1 MGEPRLFCFG
11 LGYTARVL
19 AAALMGEGW
28 TVAGTCRD
36 EATRADLAA
45 DGIDAFLFDRDR
57 PLDDAGTAL
66 GGATHLLS
74 SVPPD
79 AEGDPVLA
87 RHAGAIAAMEG
98 LAWAGYLSST
108 GVYGDTGGA
117 PVDETAAV
125 NPTSERGRR
134 RAEAE
139 EGWLDLRRAAGV
151 LVHVFRLSGIYGPG
165 RSALDTV
172 RAGQARRIDK
182 PGHLFA
188 RIHVDDIAAVLR
200 ASMARPGPGAVYNVC
215 DDEPA
220 PAVDAVRAGR
230 ARRID
235 KPGHLFARIHVDD
248 IAAVLRAS
256 MARPGPGAVYN
267 VCDDEPAPAA
277 DVVAFACELLGVDA
291 PPLVPFHQ
299 AAGEMSPM
307 ALSFWR
313 DNRRVDNSRIKGEL
327 GVRMKFPDYRAGL
340 RAVLAA
346 EE

>member
-36 EATRADLAA
+36 DAARADLAA

-87 RHAGAIAAMEG
+87 RHAGAIAAMKG

-134 RAEAE
+134 RAQAE
-139 EGWLDLRRAAGV
+139 DGWLDLRRAAGV
-151 LVHVFRLSGIYGPG
+151 PVHVFRLSGIYGPG
-165 RSALDTV
+165 RSALDAV
-172 RAGQARRIDK
+172 RAGQ
-182 PGHLFA
+182 
-188 RIHVDDIAAVLR
+188 
-200 ASMARPGPGAVYNVC
+200 
-215 DDEPA
+215 
-220 PAVDAVRAGR
+220 

>member
-151 LVHVFRLSGIYGPG
+151 PVHVFRLSGIYGPG
-165 RSALDTV
+165 RSALDAV
-172 RAGQARRIDK
+172 RAGQ
-182 PGHLFA
+182 
-188 RIHVDDIAAVLR
+188 
-200 ASMARPGPGAVYNVC
+200 
-215 DDEPA
+215 
-220 PAVDAVRAGR
+220 

-277 DVVAFACELLGVDA
+277 DVVAFACEILGVDA

-299 AAGEMSPM
+299 AAREMSPM

-327 GVRMKFPDYRAGL
+327 GVRLKFPDYRAGL

>member
-19 AAALMGEGW
+19 AAALMGDGW

-36 EATRADLAA
+36 DAARAALAA

-57 PLDDAGTAL
+57 PLDDAGAAL

-79 AEGDPVLA
+79 EEGDPVLA
-87 RHAGAIAAMEG
+87 RHAGAIAATEG
-98 LAWAGYLSST
+98 LAWAGYLSTT

-134 RAEAE
+134 RAQAE
-139 EGWLDLRRAAGV
+139 DGWLELWRAAGV
-151 LVHVFRLSGIYGPG
+151 PAHAFRLSGIYGPG
-165 RSALDTV
+165 RSALDAV
-172 RAGQARRIDK
+172 RAGRARRIDK
-182 PGHLFA
+182 PGHRFA

-200 ASMARPGPGAVYNVC
+200 ASMARP
-215 DDEPA
+215 D
-220 PAVDAVRAGR
+220 
-230 ARRID
+230 
-235 KPGHLFARIHVDD
+235 
-248 IAAVLRAS
+248 
-256 MARPGPGAVYN
+256 PGAVYN

-277 DVVAFACELLGVDA
+277 DVVAFACELLGVEA
-291 PPLVPFHQ
+291 PPLVPFEQ
-299 AAGEMSPM
+299 AAREMSPM

-327 GVRMKFPDYRAGL
+327 GVRLKFPDYRAGL

>member
-220 PAVDAVRAGR
+220 PA
-230 ARRID
+230 
-235 KPGHLFARIHVDD
+235 
-248 IAAVLRAS
+248 
-256 MARPGPGAVYN
+256 
-267 VCDDEPAPAA
+267 A

>member
-1 MGEPRLFCFG
+1 MGQPRLFCFG
-11 LGYTARVL
+11 LGYAARVL

-36 EATRADLAA
+36 EAARADLAA

-57 PLDDAGTAL
+57 PLDDAAAAL

-79 AEGDPVLA
+79 ADGDPVLA
-87 RHAGAIAAMEG
+87 RHAGAVAAVEG

-117 PVDETAAV
+117 AVDESAAV
-125 NPTSERGRR
+125 NPTSEHGRR
-134 RAEAE
+134 RAAAE
-139 EGWLDLRRAAGV
+139 GGWLDLRRAAGV
-151 LVHVFRLSGIYGPG
+151 PVHVFRLSGIYGPG
-165 RSALDTV
+165 RSALGAV

-200 ASMARPGPGAVYNVC
+200 ASMARP
-215 DDEPA
+215 D
-220 PAVDAVRAGR
+220 
-230 ARRID
+230 
-235 KPGHLFARIHVDD
+235 
-248 IAAVLRAS
+248 
-256 MARPGPGAVYN
+256 PGAVYN

-277 DVVAFACELLGVDA
+277 DVVAFACEILGVDA

-299 AAGEMSPM
+299 AAKEMSPM

-327 GVRMKFPDYRAGL
+327 GVRLKFPDYRAGL

-346 EE
+346 QA

>member
-1 MGEPRLFCFG
+1 MGESRLFCFG
-11 LGYTARVL
+11 LGYAARVL

-151 LVHVFRLSGIYGPG
+151 PVHVFRLSGIYGPG
-165 RSALDTV
+165 RSALEAV
-172 RAGQARRIDK
+172 RAGQ
-182 PGHLFA
+182 
-188 RIHVDDIAAVLR
+188 
-200 ASMARPGPGAVYNVC
+200 
-215 DDEPA
+215 
-220 PAVDAVRAGR
+220 

>member
-11 LGYTARVL
+11 LGYAARVL

-139 EGWLDLRRAAGV
+139 DGWLDLRRAAGV
-151 LVHVFRLSGIYGPG
+151 PVHVFRLSGIYGPG
-165 RSALDTV
+165 RSALDAV
-172 RAGQARRIDK
+172 RAGQ
-182 PGHLFA
+182 
-188 RIHVDDIAAVLR
+188 
-200 ASMARPGPGAVYNVC
+200 
-215 DDEPA
+215 
-220 PAVDAVRAGR
+220 

-327 GVRMKFPDYRAGL
+327 GVRLKFPDYRAGL

>member
-11 LGYTARVL
+11 LGYAARVL

-57 PLDDAGTAL
+57 PLDDAGSAL

-134 RAEAE
+134 RAGAE
-139 EGWLDLRRAAGV
+139 DGWLDLWRAAGV
-151 LVHVFRLSGIYGPG
+151 PVHVFRLSGIYGPG

-188 RIHVDDIAAVLR
+188 RV
-200 ASMARPGPGAVYNVC
+200 
-215 DDEPA
+215 
-220 PAVDAVRAGR
+220 
-230 ARRID
+230 
-235 KPGHLFARIHVDD
+235 HVDD

>member
-1 MGEPRLFCFG
+1 MAEPRLFCFG
-11 LGYTARVL
+11 LGYTAGVL
-19 AAALMGEGW
+19 AAALVGEGW

-36 EATRADLAA
+36 RATRADLAA

-57 PLDDAGTAL
+57 PLDDAGAAL

-87 RHAGAIAAMEG
+87 RHAGAIAAMKG
-98 LAWAGYLSST
+98 LTWAGYLSST

-117 PVDETAAV
+117 RVDETAAV
-125 NPTSERGRR
+125 DPTSERGRR
-134 RAEAE
+134 RAAAE
-139 EGWLDLRRAAGV
+139 DGWLDLWRAAGV
-151 LVHVFRLSGIYGPG
+151 PVHVFRLSGIYGPG
-165 RSALDTV
+165 RSVLGTV

-188 RIHVDDIAAVLR
+188 RIHVDDIA
-200 ASMARPGPGAVYNVC
+200 G
-215 DDEPA
+215 
-220 PAVDAVRAGR
+220 
-230 ARRID
+230 
-235 KPGHLFARIHVDD
+235 
-248 IAAVLRAS
+248 VLRAS

-313 DNRRVDNSRIKGEL
+313 DNRRVDNGRIKGKL
-327 GVRMKFPDYRAGL
+327 GVRLKFPDYRAGL

-346 EE
+346 AE

>member
-87 RHAGAIAAMEG
+87 RHAGAIAAMDG

-151 LVHVFRLSGIYGPG
+151 PVHVFRLSGIYGPG

-172 RAGQARRIDK
+172 RAGQ
-182 PGHLFA
+182 
-188 RIHVDDIAAVLR
+188 
-200 ASMARPGPGAVYNVC
+200 
-215 DDEPA
+215 
-220 PAVDAVRAGR
+220 

>member
-1 MGEPRLFCFG
+1 MGQPRLFCFG

-36 EATRADLAA
+36 EAARADLAA

-57 PLDDAGTAL
+57 PLDDAAAAL

-87 RHAGAIAAMEG
+87 RHAGAVAAMKG

-117 PVDETAAV
+117 PVDESAAV
-125 NPTSERGRR
+125 DPTSERGRR
-134 RAEAE
+134 RAQAE
-139 EGWLDLRRAAGV
+139 GGWLELRRAAGV
-151 LVHVFRLSGIYGPG
+151 PVHVFRLSGIYGPG
-165 RSALDTV
+165 RSAL
-172 RAGQARRIDK
+172 
-182 PGHLFA
+182 
-188 RIHVDDIAAVLR
+188 
-200 ASMARPGPGAVYNVC
+200 
-215 DDEPA
+215 
-220 PAVDAVRAGR
+220 DAVRAGR

-256 MARPGPGAVYN
+256 MGRPDPGAVYN
-267 VCDDEPAPAA
+267 VCDDEPAAAA
-277 DVVAFACELLGVDA
+277 DVAAFACELLGVDA

-299 AAGEMSPM
+299 AAKEMSPM

-313 DNRRVDNSRIKGEL
+313 DDRRVDNGRIKGEL
-327 GVRMKFPDYRAGL
+327 GVRLKFPDYRAGL

>member
-1 MGEPRLFCFG
+1 MGQPRLFCFG

-36 EATRADLAA
+36 EAARVDLAA

-57 PLDDAGTAL
+57 PLDDAAAAL
-66 GGATHLLS
+66 DGATHLLS

-87 RHAGAIAAMEG
+87 RHAGAVAAMDG

-134 RAEAE
+134 RAAAE
-139 EGWLDLRRAAGV
+139 DGWLDPRRAAGV
-151 LVHVFRLSGIYGPG
+151 PVHVFRLSGIYGPG
-165 RSALDTV
+165 RSVLDAV
-172 RAGQARRIDK
+172 RAGRARRVDK

-188 RIHVDDIAAVLR
+188 RIHVDDIAAVLG
-200 ASMARPGPGAVYNVC
+200 ASMGRPDPGAVYNVC

-220 PAVDAVRAGR
+220 A
-230 ARRID
+230 
-235 KPGHLFARIHVDD
+235 
-248 IAAVLRAS
+248 
-256 MARPGPGAVYN
+256 
-267 VCDDEPAPAA
+267 AA
-277 DVVAFACELLGVDA
+277 DVVAFACGLLGVEP

-299 AAGEMSPM
+299 AAREMSPM

-313 DNRRVDNSRIKGEL
+313 DDRRVDNSRIKGEL
-327 GVRMKFPDYRAGL
+327 GVRLKFPDYRAGL

>member
-1 MGEPRLFCFG
+1 MGQPRLFCFG

-19 AAALMGEGW
+19 AAALVGEGW

-36 EATRADLAA
+36 EATRADLAM
-45 DGIDAFLFDRDR
+45 DGIDAFLFDRRR
-57 PLDDAGTAL
+57 PLDDAGAAL

-87 RHAGAIAAMEG
+87 RHAGAIAAMKG

-125 NPTSERGRR
+125 DPTSERGRR
-134 RAEAE
+134 RAAAE
-139 EGWLDLRRAAGV
+139 EGWLDLWRAEGV
-151 LVHVFRLSGIYGPG
+151 PVHVFRLSGIYGPG
-165 RSALDTV
+165 RSTL
-172 RAGQARRIDK
+172 
-182 PGHLFA
+182 
-188 RIHVDDIAAVLR
+188 
-200 ASMARPGPGAVYNVC
+200 
-215 DDEPA
+215 
-220 PAVDAVRAGR
+220 DAVRAGR

-267 VCDDEPAPAA
+267 ACDDGPAPAA
-277 DVVAFACELLGVDA
+277 DVVAFACELLGVDL

-299 AAGEMSPM
+299 AAGEMSPIV
-307 ALSFWR
+307 LSFWR
-313 DNRRVDNSRIKGEL
+313 DNRRVDNSRIKDEL
-327 GVRMKFPDYRAGL
+327 GVRLKFPDYRAGL

>member
-57 PLDDAGTAL
+57 PLDDAAAAL

-87 RHAGAIAAMEG
+87 RHAGAIAAMDG

-117 PVDETAAV
+117 AVDETAAV

-139 EGWLDLRRAAGV
+139 DGWLDLWHAAGV
-151 LVHVFRLSGIYGPG
+151 PVHVFRLSGIYGPG
-165 RSALDTV
+165 RSAL
-172 RAGQARRIDK
+172 
-182 PGHLFA
+182 
-188 RIHVDDIAAVLR
+188 
-200 ASMARPGPGAVYNVC
+200 
-215 DDEPA
+215 
-220 PAVDAVRAGR
+220 DAVRAGR

-256 MARPGPGAVYN
+256 MARPDPGAVYN

-291 PPLVPFHQ
+291 PPLVPFHR

-313 DNRRVDNSRIKGEL
+313 DNRRVDNSRIKGKL
-327 GVRMKFPDYRAGL
+327 GVRLKFPDYRAGL
-340 RAVLAA
+340 RAMLAA
-346 EE
+346 AE

>member
-1 MGEPRLFCFG
+1 MGQARLFCFG

-36 EATRADLAA
+36 EAARADLAA

-57 PLDDAGTAL
+57 PLDDAAAAL

-79 AEGDPVLA
+79 ADGDPVLA
-87 RHAGAIAAMEG
+87 RHAGAVAAVEG

-117 PVDETAAV
+117 PVDESAAV

-134 RAEAE
+134 RAQAE
-139 EGWLDLRRAAGV
+139 GGWLELRRAAGV
-151 LVHVFRLSGIYGPG
+151 PVHVFRLSGIYGPG
-165 RSALDTV
+165 RSAL
-172 RAGQARRIDK
+172 
-182 PGHLFA
+182 
-188 RIHVDDIAAVLR
+188 
-200 ASMARPGPGAVYNVC
+200 
-215 DDEPA
+215 
-220 PAVDAVRAGR
+220 DAVRAGR

-256 MARPGPGAVYN
+256 MGRPDPGAVYN
-267 VCDDEPAPAA
+267 VCDDEPAAAA
-277 DVVAFACELLGVDA
+277 DVTAFACELLGVEP

-299 AAGEMSPM
+299 AAREMSPM

-313 DNRRVDNSRIKGEL
+313 DDRRVDNGRIKGEL
-327 GVRMKFPDYRAGL
+327 GVRLKFPDYRAGL

>member
-57 PLDDAGTAL
+57 PLDDTGAAL
-66 GGATHLLS
+66 DGATHLLS

-87 RHAGAIAAMEG
+87 RHAGAIAAMKG

-117 PVDETAAV
+117 AVDETAAV

-139 EGWLDLRRAAGV
+139 DGWLDLWRATGV
-151 LVHVFRLSGIYGPG
+151 PVHVFRLSGIYGPG
-165 RSALDTV
+165 RSVLDAV

-200 ASMARPGPGAVYNVC
+200 ASMARP
-215 DDEPA
+215 D
-220 PAVDAVRAGR
+220 
-230 ARRID
+230 
-235 KPGHLFARIHVDD
+235 
-248 IAAVLRAS
+248 
-256 MARPGPGAVYN
+256 PGAVYN

-291 PPLVPFHQ
+291 PPLVPYPQ

-327 GVRMKFPDYRAGL
+327 GVRLKFPDYRAGL

>member
-11 LGYTARVL
+11 LGYAARVL

-57 PLDDAGTAL
+57 PLDDAGSAL

-151 LVHVFRLSGIYGPG
+151 PVHVFRLSGIYGPG

-172 RAGQARRIDK
+172 RAGQ
-182 PGHLFA
+182 
-188 RIHVDDIAAVLR
+188 
-200 ASMARPGPGAVYNVC
+200 
-215 DDEPA
+215 
-220 PAVDAVRAGR
+220 

>member
-45 DGIDAFLFDRDR
+45 DGIDAFLFDGDR
-57 PLDDAGTAL
+57 PLDDAGAAL
-66 GGATHLLS
+66 DGATHLLS

-87 RHAGAIAAMEG
+87 RHAGAIAAMKG

-117 PVDETAAV
+117 AVDETAAV

-139 EGWLDLRRAAGV
+139 DGWLDLWRATGV
-151 LVHVFRLSGIYGPG
+151 PVHVFRLSGIYGPG
-165 RSALDTV
+165 RSVLDAV

-200 ASMARPGPGAVYNVC
+200 ASMARP
-215 DDEPA
+215 D
-220 PAVDAVRAGR
+220 
-230 ARRID
+230 
-235 KPGHLFARIHVDD
+235 
-248 IAAVLRAS
+248 
-256 MARPGPGAVYN
+256 PGAVYN

-291 PPLVPFHQ
+291 PPLVPYPQ

-327 GVRMKFPDYRAGL
+327 GVRLKFPDYRAGL

>member
-1 MGEPRLFCFG
+1 MGDPRLFCFG

-57 PLDDAGTAL
+57 PLDDAGAAL

-87 RHAGAIAAMEG
+87 RHAGAITAVDG

-134 RAEAE
+134 RAAAE
-139 EGWLDLRRAAGV
+139 EGWLDLWRAEGV
-151 LVHVFRLSGIYGPG
+151 PVHVFRLSGIYGPG
-165 RSALDTV
+165 RSVLDAV

-188 RIHVDDIAAVLR
+188 RIHVDDIAGVLR
-200 ASMARPGPGAVYNVC
+200 ASMARP
-215 DDEPA
+215 D
-220 PAVDAVRAGR
+220 
-230 ARRID
+230 
-235 KPGHLFARIHVDD
+235 
-248 IAAVLRAS
+248 
-256 MARPGPGAVYN
+256 PGAVYN

-327 GVRMKFPDYRAGL
+327 GVRLKFPDYRAGL

>member
-1 MGEPRLFCFG
+1 MGQPRLFCFG

-36 EATRADLAA
+36 EAARADLAA

-57 PLDDAGTAL
+57 PLDDAAAAL

-79 AEGDPVLA
+79 ADGDPVLA
-87 RHAGAIAAMEG
+87 RHAGAVAAVEG

-117 PVDETAAV
+117 PVDESAAV

-139 EGWLDLRRAAGV
+139 GGWLELRRAAGV
-151 LVHVFRLSGIYGPG
+151 PVHVFRLSGIYGPG
-165 RSALDTV
+165 RSALGAV

-200 ASMARPGPGAVYNVC
+200 ASMARP
-215 DDEPA
+215 D
-220 PAVDAVRAGR
+220 
-230 ARRID
+230 
-235 KPGHLFARIHVDD
+235 
-248 IAAVLRAS
+248 
-256 MARPGPGAVYN
+256 PGAVYN

-277 DVVAFACELLGVDA
+277 DVVAFACEILGVDA

-299 AAGEMSPM
+299 AAKEMSPM

-327 GVRMKFPDYRAGL
+327 GVRLKFPDYRAGL

-346 EE
+346 QA

>member
-151 LVHVFRLSGIYGPG
+151 PVHVFRLSGIYGPG

-188 RIHVDDIAAVLR
+188 RV
-200 ASMARPGPGAVYNVC
+200 
-215 DDEPA
+215 
-220 PAVDAVRAGR
+220 
-230 ARRID
+230 
-235 KPGHLFARIHVDD
+235 HVDD

>member
-11 LGYTARVL
+11 LGYAARVL

-151 LVHVFRLSGIYGPG
+151 PVHVFRLSGIYGPG

-172 RAGQARRIDK
+172 RAGQ
-182 PGHLFA
+182 
-188 RIHVDDIAAVLR
+188 
-200 ASMARPGPGAVYNVC
+200 
-215 DDEPA
+215 
-220 PAVDAVRAGR
+220 

-327 GVRMKFPDYRAGL
+327 GVRLKFPDYRAGL

>member
-1 MGEPRLFCFG
+1 MGESRLFCFG
-11 LGYTARVL
+11 LGYAARVL

-57 PLDDAGTAL
+57 PLDDAGSAL

-87 RHAGAIAAMEG
+87 RHAGAIAAMDG

-151 LVHVFRLSGIYGPG
+151 PVHVFRLSGIYGPG

-172 RAGQARRIDK
+172 RAGQ
-182 PGHLFA
+182 
-188 RIHVDDIAAVLR
+188 
-200 ASMARPGPGAVYNVC
+200 
-215 DDEPA
+215 
-220 PAVDAVRAGR
+220 

>member
-57 PLDDAGTAL
+57 PLDDAGAVL
-66 GGATHLLS
+66 DGATHLLS

-87 RHAGAIAAMEG
+87 RHAGAIAAMDG

-151 LVHVFRLSGIYGPG
+151 PVHVFRLSGIYGPG

-172 RAGQARRIDK
+172 RAGQ
-182 PGHLFA
+182 
-188 RIHVDDIAAVLR
+188 
-200 ASMARPGPGAVYNVC
+200 
-215 DDEPA
+215 
-220 PAVDAVRAGR
+220 

>member
-11 LGYTARVL
+11 LGYAARVL

-139 EGWLDLRRAAGV
+139 DGWLDLRRAAGV
-151 LVHVFRLSGIYGPG
+151 PVHVFRLSGIYGPG

-172 RAGQARRIDK
+172 RAGQ
-182 PGHLFA
+182 
-188 RIHVDDIAAVLR
+188 
-200 ASMARPGPGAVYNVC
+200 
-215 DDEPA
+215 
-220 PAVDAVRAGR
+220 

>member
-57 PLDDAGTAL
+57 PLDDAGAAL
-66 GGATHLLS
+66 DGATHLLS

-87 RHAGAIAAMEG
+87 RHAGAIAAMKG

-117 PVDETAAV
+117 AVDETAAV

-139 EGWLDLRRAAGV
+139 DGWLDLWRATGV
-151 LVHVFRLSGIYGPG
+151 PVHVFRLSGIYGPG
-165 RSALDTV
+165 RSVLDAV

-200 ASMARPGPGAVYNVC
+200 ASMARP
-215 DDEPA
+215 D
-220 PAVDAVRAGR
+220 
-230 ARRID
+230 
-235 KPGHLFARIHVDD
+235 
-248 IAAVLRAS
+248 
-256 MARPGPGAVYN
+256 PGAVYN

-291 PPLVPFHQ
+291 PPLVPYPQ

-327 GVRMKFPDYRAGL
+327 GVRLKFPDYRAGL

>member
-36 EATRADLAA
+36 EAARADLAA

-57 PLDDAGTAL
+57 PLDDAGAAL

-87 RHAGAIAAMEG
+87 RHAGAIAAMKG

-117 PVDETAAV
+117 PVDESAAV
-125 NPTSERGRR
+125 DPTSERGRR
-134 RAEAE
+134 RAGAE
-139 EGWLDLRRAAGV
+139 DGWLDLWRAAGV
-151 LVHVFRLSGIYGPG
+151 PVHVFRLSGIYGPG
-165 RSALDTV
+165 RSAL
-172 RAGQARRIDK
+172 
-182 PGHLFA
+182 
-188 RIHVDDIAAVLR
+188 
-200 ASMARPGPGAVYNVC
+200 
-215 DDEPA
+215 
-220 PAVDAVRAGR
+220 DAVRAGR

-291 PPLVPFHQ
+291 PPRVPFHQ
-299 AAGEMSPM
+299 AAKEMSPM

-327 GVRMKFPDYRAGL
+327 GVRLKFPDYRAGL

-346 EE
+346 AE

>member
-1 MGEPRLFCFG
+1 MGDPRLFCFG

-57 PLDDAGTAL
+57 PLDDAGAAL
-66 GGATHLLS
+66 DGATHLLS

-87 RHAGAIAAMEG
+87 RHAGAIAAMNG

-117 PVDETAAV
+117 AVDESAAV
-125 NPTSERGRR
+125 NPTSEHGRR
-134 RAEAE
+134 RAAAE
-139 EGWLDLRRAAGV
+139 GGWLDLRRAAGV
-151 LVHVFRLSGIYGPG
+151 PVHVFRLSGIYGPG
-165 RSALDTV
+165 RSALGAV

-200 ASMARPGPGAVYNVC
+200 ASMARP
-215 DDEPA
+215 D
-220 PAVDAVRAGR
+220 
-230 ARRID
+230 
-235 KPGHLFARIHVDD
+235 
-248 IAAVLRAS
+248 
-256 MARPGPGAVYN
+256 PGAVYN

-277 DVVAFACELLGVDA
+277 DVVAFACEILGVDA

-299 AAGEMSPM
+299 AAKEMSPM

-327 GVRMKFPDYRAGL
+327 GVRLKFPDYRAGL

-346 EE
+346 QA